1 MTGDVTVAEAQHDVR
16 ATFLGGFPGQ
26 LVSGA
31 VWLAS
36 AGLTTWVSPRSG
48 VITLVVGGMF
58 IFPLAQLALW
68 VMGRRTSLQPGN
80 PMRELAM
87 QAALI
92 IPALFPLVGAATLH
106 RLEWFYPAMTIVVGA
121 HYFPF
126 AFLYGMRMFLVLGGI
141 MCAVALA
148 VGSSAPA
155 FGIGVGWFTGVVLI
169 VFAFIGRRIA
179 DAADVVTT
187 GSAA

>member
-1 MTGDVTVAEAQHDVR
+1 MNGDVTLADAQRDVR

-31 VWLAS
+31 LWLLS
-36 AGLTTWVSPRSG
+36 AGATTWVSPRSG
-48 VITLVVGGMF
+48 VIALVVGGIF
-58 IFPLAQLALW
+58 IFPLAQLTLKM
-68 VMGRRTSLQPGN
+68 MGRRASLQPGN
-80 PMRELAM
+80 PMKDLAM

-106 RLEWFYPAMTIVVGA
+106 RLEWFYPAMAMVVGA

-126 AFLYGMRMFLVLGGI
+126 AFLYGMRMFLVLGG
-141 MCAVALA
+141 MMWAVALA
-148 VGSSAPA
+148 VGSSAPV
-155 FGIGVGWFTGVVLI
+155 FGIGVGWVTGAVLI

-179 DAADVVTT
+179 DAADVAPTKFAV
-187 GSAA
+187 